1 MSHFDESN
9 SEKSAIEAKG
19 ADKRVRVS
27 AKRLDQLQ
35 SSRCQPAHAPKV

>member
-19 ADKRVRVS
+19 ADKRVSVS
-27 AKRLDQLQ
+27 AKRLINCNQVDVNQLM
-35 SSRCQPAHAPKV
+35 PLKV